1 MVIQT
6 SHTGVQNP
14 VRKFS
19 QLINRMVSFYS
30 FYACGKQGIIITK
43 QEENSMRNSL
53 KRKLRLFVGGVLML
67 LGNLLL
73 FEKSSVC
80 AAENV
85 GTIQF
90 YHAHIGDSE
99 NGGGCYGK
107 YVTTSRECGSHNLSI
122 WDNTQ
127 GSYNYLC
134 NQCGNQWVYQYQL
147 SGVYCHN
154 TISES
159 HYERN
164 CGMDNTVLATLSCSK
179 SENGWTKAVD
189 LTASCQVN
197 HSSFCLSATPY
208 VWNGNASAS
217 ATYHVTQNGTYTLGI
232 QAQGNTDLSQKIS
245 VTVNNID
252 NQAPTIHTFSK
263 STESWSQKVELCVR
277 AEDMASGLAAQAYS
291 YDGGASWT
299 DQSSFIAEQNGT
311 YSVIVRD
318 AVGNQSTAKT
328 EIMTIDRTAPTAEIV
343 TSPALGD
350 WYDGDLTV
358 TILASDSESGLSELP
373 YSFDGGSSF
382 LVGNSYKISS
392 DCELQIVVSDKAGNR
407 KMLTLSAVKKTRP
420 PKPADSTTAG
430 NQSGSGTTS
439 TGKQSGSGNEGL
451 GGQSGSSEQVGE
463 TQGSRT
469 TMGQEMSGA
478 KNGTPESETSE
489 TQNQGSVNSREQR
502 SGVKDNSFE
511 GENASGKNGTSS
523 GKNISIE
530 ESLSEDKEQSEGILE
545 QHYPEVFWQGT
556 PVRTKGLKKGTE
568 ESSNEDENLSEEVE
582 SEETV
587 VLNEFLADEANR
599 DMYTLKSVGKNSRS
613 VMIFVT
619 GTVFVLCIAIFAA
632 GKKMMIVSAKNA
644 KGSFC
649 IVGLTKPCCKDG
661 RKIVYISDAMLRRAQ
676 TNEFRIQL
684 PILTKLPKEG
694 GQITVSCHGSAREIP
709 MQRILSIRLR
719 GE

>member
-1 MVIQT
+1 MKN
-6 SHTGVQNP
+6 G
-14 VRKFS
+14 
-19 QLINRMVSFYS
+19 
-30 FYACGKQGIIITK
+30 
-43 QEENSMRNSL
+43 L
-53 KRKLRLFVGGVLML
+53 KRKVWLFAGGVLIL
-67 LGNLLL
+67 LGNLLF
-73 FEKSSVC
+73 FEKSNVC

-90 YHAHIGDSE
+90 YHVHTGNSE

-107 YVTTSRECGSHNLSI
+107 NVTTSRECGSHDLSI

-134 NQCGNQWVYQYQL
+134 NKCGNQWVYQYQL
-147 SGVYCHN
+147 TGVYCHN
-154 TISES
+154 IISES

-164 CGMDNTVLATLSCSK
+164 CGMDNAVLATLSCSK

-208 VWNGNASAS
+208 VWNGNASNS

-277 AEDMASGLAAQAYS
+277 AEDTASGLAGQAYS

-299 DQSSFIAEQNGT
+299 DQSSFVVEQNGT

-328 EIMTIDRTAPTAEIV
+328 EVTTIDRTAPTAEVV

-358 TILASDSESGLSELP
+358 TVLASDSESGLSELP

-392 DCELQIVVSDKAGNR
+392 VCELQIVVSDKAGNR
-407 KMLTLSAVKKTRP
+407 KTITLSAVKKTRP
-420 PKPADSTTAG
+420 QKPTERAKTEN
-430 NQSGSGTTS
+430 NQSGSGTAS
-439 TGKQSGSGNEGL
+439 TGKQSGSSNEGS
-451 GGQSGSSEQVGE
+451 GDQSDSSKQAGE
-463 TQGSRT
+463 TQGSGT
-469 TMGQEMSGA
+469 AMVQEAPGA
-478 KNGTPESETSE
+478 KNGTSESGTSGKRNQESE
-489 TQNQGSVNSREQR
+489 NSREQETGEKND
-502 SGVKDNSFE
+502 SSE
-511 GENASGKNGTSS
+511 GGKTSGKNGTSS
-523 GKNISIE
+523 DKNTGTDELISGN
-530 ESLSEDKEQSEGILE
+530 KEQSEEILE

-556 PVRTKGLKKGTE
+556 PVKTQGLKNGTE
-568 ESSNEDENLSEEVE
+568 GVRDGDENRSEEEE
-582 SEETV
+582 SEEMV
-587 VLNEFLADEANR
+587 VLNEFLANEVNR
-599 DMYTLKSVGKNSRS
+599 NMYTLKSVEKNSQS
-613 VMIFVT
+613 LLICGAGVV
-619 GTVFVLCIAIFAA
+619 VVLFSSMFAV
-632 GKKMMIVSAKNA
+632 GKKVMIVSAKNA

-649 IVGLTKPCCKDG
+649 IVGLTKLCCKDG
-661 RKIVYISDAMLRRAQ
+661 RKTVYISDAMLRRAQ
-676 TNEFRIQL
+676 TNEFQIHL
-684 PILTKLPKEG
+684 PILIKQPKG
-694 GQITVSCHGSAREIP
+694 GEQITVSCHGSAREIP
-709 MQRILSIRLR
+709 MQRILPIRLR

>member
-1 MVIQT
+1 MKN
-6 SHTGVQNP
+6 G
-14 VRKFS
+14 
-19 QLINRMVSFYS
+19 
-30 FYACGKQGIIITK
+30 
-43 QEENSMRNSL
+43 L
-53 KRKLRLFVGGVLML
+53 KRKFWLFMGIVLML
-67 LGNLLL
+67 FGNLLS

-90 YHAHIGDSE
+90 YHVHTGNSE

-107 YVTTSRECGSHNLSI
+107 YVSTSRECGSYDLSI
-122 WDNTQ
+122 WDNTK

-134 NQCGNQWVYQYQL
+134 NRCGNQWVYQYQL
-147 SGVYCHN
+147 IGACCHN
-154 TISES
+154 IISES

-164 CGMDNTVLATLSCSK
+164 CGMDNAVLATLSCSK
-179 SENGWTKAVD
+179 SENGWTKALD
-189 LTASCQVN
+189 LAASCQVN

-208 VWNGNASAS
+208 VWNGNASAA

-263 STESWSQKVELCVR
+263 STESWSQKVELCVQ
-277 AEDMASGLAAQAYS
+277 AEDTASGLAAQAYS
-291 YDGGASWT
+291 YNGGASWT
-299 DQSSFIAEQNGT
+299 DQSSFVAEQNGT

-358 TILASDSESGLSELP
+358 TVLASDSESGLSELP

-407 KMLTLSAVKKTRP
+407 KTLTLSAVKKTRP
-420 PKPADSTTAG
+420 QKPAESTTAG
-430 NQSGSGTTS
+430 NQSGSGTAS
-439 TGKQSGSGNEGL
+439 TGKQSGSSNEGSED
-451 GGQSGSSEQVGE
+451 QSDSSRQADE
-463 TQGSRT
+463 TQGSGT
-469 TMGQEMSGA
+469 AMMQEMSNV
-478 KNGTPESETSE
+478 KNGMPESETSG
-489 TQNQGSVNSREQR
+489 TQNQGSANSREQGS
-502 SGVKDNSFE
+502 SGKNDSSE
-511 GENASGKNGTSS
+511 DGKTSGKNGTSS
-523 GKNISIE
+523 DKNTSTDELISE
-530 ESLSEDKEQSEGILE
+530 NKEQSEEILE

-556 PVRTKGLKKGTE
+556 PVKTEGLKNGTE
-568 ESSNEDENLSEEVE
+568 ELSDGEMNLSEEVE

-599 DMYTLKSVGKNSRS
+599 DMYTLKTVGENSS
-613 VMIFVT
+613 SFLIC
-619 GTVFVLCIAIFAA
+619 GIGAVLVLGIGMFAA
-632 GKKMMIVSAKNA
+632 GKKVMIVSAKNA

-649 IVGLTKPCCKDG
+649 IVGLTKLCCKDG
-661 RKIVYISDAMLRRAQ
+661 RKTVYISDAMLRRAQ
-676 TNEFRIQL
+676 TNEFQIHL
-684 PILTKLPKEG
+684 PILTRRTKEG

-709 MQRILSIRLR
+709 MQRILPIRLR